1 MLKALRREP
10 GFYRNLFALAM
21 PMILQNL
28 ITTSL
33 GFVDTF
39 MVGLVGSNQLSA
51 VTAANT
57 PIFMLQVVIFG
68 MMSGLTVMVS
78 QYWGQ
83 QDMESINRCMG
94 VVTYIGLATSAIFAA
109 AFVFLPYQVMSI
121 VTDNALLIELGAP
134 YLRIVGV
141 SYVFNAVS
149 SVYVSMQRST
159 ENPMFGM
166 LVFGVSMLANTILNY
181 ILIFGK
187 LGLPAMGITGAAI
200 ATLSSRVLEFFIVL
214 IYALRSRRVP
224 LIPRAMLIPGMATL
238 KSTLKYSGPVLINE
252 FLWGLGASVLTSILG
267 HMTISADMLA
277 AHAIMGNSDKFST
290 VACFGLAGAA
300 AVIIG
305 KRIGEGGEKEEVYQ
319 LGLCLLAVSVLLG
332 IFVSVVLAILLPT
345 VFIPYLYPMFQL
357 SETATYAAVTLC
369 IGYLVSMPLR
379 AFDITNILGLMR
391 AGGDTRAAAILDIFP
406 AWCFSIPLTALFGL
420 VLDAPLFLVC
430 ISSQLESYL
439 KAPVSVVRLRSRK
452 WINNV
457 TIEKE

>member
-39 MVGLVGSNQLSA
+39 MVGLVGRNQLSA

-200 ATLSSRVLEFFIVL
+200 ATLSSRVLEPPRSPDPPRHADPRHGHSEKHAEILRPRADQRISVGL
-214 IYALRSRRVP
+214 GCIGADLHSGTHDHLCRYAGRSRHHGQHRQILHRGLLRSGRCRR
-224 LIPRAMLIPGMATL
+224 R
-238 KSTLKYSGPVLINE
+238 
-252 FLWGLGASVLTSILG
+252 
-267 HMTISADMLA
+267 HHRQ
-277 AHAIMGNSDKFST
+277 AH
-290 VACFGLAGAA
+290 
-300 AVIIG
+300 
-305 KRIGEGGEKEEVYQ
+305 R
-319 LGLCLLAVSVLLG
+319 
-332 IFVSVVLAILLPT
+332 
-345 VFIPYLYPMFQL
+345 
-357 SETATYAAVTLC
+357 
-369 IGYLVSMPLR
+369 
-379 AFDITNILGLMR
+379 
-391 AGGDTRAAAILDIFP
+391 
-406 AWCFSIPLTALFGL
+406 
-420 VLDAPLFLVC
+420 
-430 ISSQLESYL
+430 
-439 KAPVSVVRLRSRK
+439 
-452 WINNV
+452 
-457 TIEKE
+457 